1 MFFAQFAHEINTQPI
16 NQTALLVHEQINIY
30 CKCLKYKKLSVTW
43 SLKAGFSSLII
54 TKLNKECKECTKQ
67 HDQHDCT
74 NYEGKIFHVARHI
87 WSRVPY
93 TDKMSPQRVLNTHSS
108 GKRCW
113 TQFFVEFSQFS
124 ENLPYLRLGCSQL
137 ARWCSLAGR
146 NKYRLN
152 TENAGYMSV
161 IELRSRRLRGRITD
175 LYPKIEVY
183 NLRYNFWGGFPT
195 RFFRL

>member
-1 MFFAQFAHEINTQPI
+1 MHE
-16 NQTALLVHEQINIY
+16 TAPM
-30 CKCLKYKKLSVTW
+30 
-43 SLKAGFSSLII
+43 
-54 TKLNKECKECTKQ
+54 

-87 WSRVPY
+87 WSRVPC

-137 ARWCSLAGR
+137 ARWCSLAGAR
-146 NKYRLN
+146 SLVATIANMLFNSETIVLK
-152 TENAGYMSV
+152 A
-161 IELRSRRLRGRITD
+161 ELVSMWHAKNEYAMYISGIMAIFDHTSLHCWHCHSIIIIHGKERVGIN
-175 LYPKIEVY
+175 P
-183 NLRYNFWGGFPT
+183 
-195 RFFRL
+195 